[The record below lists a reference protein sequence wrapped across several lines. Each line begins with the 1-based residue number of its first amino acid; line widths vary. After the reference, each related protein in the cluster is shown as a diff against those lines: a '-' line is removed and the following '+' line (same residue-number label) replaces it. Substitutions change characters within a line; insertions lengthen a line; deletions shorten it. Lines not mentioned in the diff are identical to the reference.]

1 MIRHIVLFT
10 ARKAEDLETIYNGL
24 KLLET
29 IKGNWLLT
37 VSKNNKIDQLGNDI
51 DVVVYG
57 EFPDEEAL
65 TRYKDDPVY
74 QQAIDIVRPLRDKR
88 IAVDVPA

>member
-10 ARKAEDLETIYNGL
+10 ARNPSDIDTIYNGL

-29 IKGNWLLT
+29 IRGNWTLT

-65 TRYKDDPVY
+65 KTYKSDPVY
-74 QQAIDIVRPLRDKR
+74 QQSIDIVRPLRDKR
-88 IAVDVPA
+88 IAVDFPA

>member
-10 ARKAEDLETIYNGL
+10 ARDPNNIDTIYNGL
-24 KLLET
+24 KILET
-29 IKGNWLLT
+29 IKGNWILT

-57 EFPDEEAL
+57 EFPDQTAL
-65 TRYKDDPVY
+65 TAYKSDPIY
-74 QQAIDIVRPLRDKR
+74 QKSIDIVRPLRDKR
-88 IAVDVPA
+88 IAVDIPA